1 MGIAAWLV
9 PALTAFAAAAVL
21 CVLAIRLAP
30 RLRFID
36 RPGAEAHKLQDR
48 PVPYGGGPA
57 MALALALALLAA
69 WWLPV
74 EPLGGAVSRWWPPLA
89 GAALLVLLG
98 AVDDARPLPP
108 RIKLAGQIAV
118 CGAAVSLAD
127 LPVDFLR
134 AWSPGLA
141 WLAACAWLVVVTN
154 AYNLLDHADGISASV
169 ALVGCAA
176 LAGGAVMSGDATS
189 ARTWLCLAAALG
201 GFLCLN
207 RPPARIYMG
216 DAGSLPLGFLIGC
229 GTLSTTFWES
239 KDGGS
244 SLALLSPLLICAIPL
259 FDTAAVIVKRLHRG
273 TPIMRGDRNH
283 ISHRLGRL
291 GVGPQASL
299 GAVVALQVAL
309 AASTF
314 QLRHADAASAAV
326 VVAQAAAIC
335 VALVLLETARD
346 HG

>member
-1 MGIAAWLV
+1 MGTLAWIV
-9 PALTAFAAAAVL
+9 PAMTAFAAAAAL
-21 CVLAIRLAP
+21 CALAIRLAP

-36 RPGAEAHKLQDR
+36 RPGAEAHKLQER

-57 MALALALALLAA
+57 MALAVAAALLIA
-69 WWLPV
+69 WRLPID
-74 EPLGGAVSRWWPPLA
+74 PLGGATSRWWPVLA
-89 GAALLVLLG
+89 GAALLMLLG
-98 AVDDARPLPP
+98 VVDDARPLPP
-108 RIKLAGQIAV
+108 RIKLAAQIAV
-118 CGAAVSLAD
+118 CGGAVSLAD

-134 AWSPGLA
+134 SWSSGLA

-154 AYNLLDHADGISASV
+154 AYNLLDHADGLSGSV
-169 ALVGCAA
+169 AMVGCAA
-176 LAGGAVMSGDATS
+176 LGGGAVMSGDAGS
-189 ARTWLCLAAALG
+189 ARIWLCLAAAIG

-239 KDGGS
+239 TEGGS
-244 SLALLSPLLICAIPL
+244 PLALLSPLLICAIPL

-283 ISHRLGRL
+283 ISHRLTRL

-314 QLRHADAASAAV
+314 QLRHADTASAV
-326 VVAQAAAIC
+326 VAVAQAAAIC

>member
-1 MGIAAWLV
+1 MENTAWIL
-9 PALTAFAAAAVL
+9 PASTAFAAAAAFSL
-21 CVLAIRLAP
+21 LAVRLAP
-30 RLRFID
+30 HLRFID
-36 RPGAEAHKLQDR
+36 RPGTEAHKLQER

-57 MALALALALLAA
+57 MALALAAALGLA

-74 EPLGGAVSRWWPPLA
+74 DPLGGTTSPWWPVLA
-89 GAALLVLLG
+89 GAAGLMLLG
-98 AVDDARPLPP
+98 LVDDARPLPP
-108 RIKLAGQIAV
+108 RIKLAVQVAV
-118 CGAAVSLAD
+118 CGATVSLAD

-134 AWSPGLA
+134 SWSAGLA
-141 WLAACAWLVVVTN
+141 WLAACAWLVLVTN
-154 AYNLLDHADGISASV
+154 AYNLLDHADGLSGSV

-176 LAGGAVMSGDATS
+176 LAGGAVLSGDAGS
-189 ARTWLCLAAALG
+189 ARIWLCLAAAIG

-239 KDGGS
+239 TAGGS
-244 SLALLSPLLICAIPL
+244 PLALLSPLLICAIPL
-259 FDTAAVIVKRLHRG
+259 FDTTAVIVKRLHRG
-273 TPIMRGDRNH
+273 APIMRGDRNH
-283 ISHRLGRL
+283 ISHRLTRL

-314 QLRHADAASAAV
+314 QLRQADTASAMVA
-326 VVAQAAAIC
+326 VAQAAAIC